1 MIKCSCFFHFMFTYL
16 CIFFCY
22 MVCVWCSLGVTIY
35 CAADIC
41 AWGLLHVFWQG
52 LMFFLGTWIGSNDL
66 IMGSACVTDK
76 IYETR
81 AWQQW
86 GKVRKGMKQDNG
98 NNEPFILGNETLS
111 KHAFCLWKLSEGI
124 LQSIIDFW
132 SFLSLPSRSWTTLVS
147 LMSCCTLAQL
157 SLTGASEIA
166 FGNAEDEVT
175 TAGVEEA
182 LLPLPQPPLPPQLA
196 PVPNWL
202 QGLLDMNWL
211 TCELSSL
218 VRLAWPPCKTMA
230 GHNGCGYC
238 LDMIVTIFLID
249 ITSSFCIIQSLLVSL
264 DFVHNLSQP
273 SNLRFVANLRVLLE
287 NFEHWVFPGANT
299 DSPLVFKRILGAL
312 FFIELLKIFWH
323 LATFDHSGTFPYLGV
338 ASMLIISNCCILLFR
353 LLIFSFCMVIRNW
366 LIPGLLPSCCHLLDS
381 LRFGLGFRLQLH
393 QVFSGFSS
401 LCSWLLPF
409 ELSLAKK

>member
-1 MIKCSCFFHFMFTYL
+1 MFSWGYYIRAADVCAWVYFMYFDRVSCF
-16 CIFFCY
+16 
-22 MVCVWCSLGVTIY
+22 S
-35 CAADIC
+35 
-41 AWGLLHVFWQG
+41 
-52 LMFFLGTWIGSNDL
+52 LGTWIGSNDL
-66 IMGSACVTDK
+66 IMGSVCVTDK
-76 IYETR
+76 IYETT
-81 AWQQW
+81 AWQKW
-86 GKVRKGMKQDNG
+86 GKLRKGIKQDYG
-98 NNEPFILGNETLS
+98 NNEPVILGNEALS
-111 KHAFCLWKLSEGI
+111 KHAFILWKLSEGI

-132 SFLSLPSRSWTTLVS
+132 FFLSLPSRSWTTLVS

-273 SNLRFVANLRVLLE
+273 SNLRFAANLRVLLE

-393 QVFSGFSS
+393 QVLSGFSS
-401 LCSWLLPF
+401 LCSWLLSF

>member
-1 MIKCSCFFHFMFTYL
+1 MLSWGYYIR
-16 CIFFCY
+16 
-22 MVCVWCSLGVTIY
+22 
-35 CAADIC
+35 AADIC
-41 AWGLLHVFWQG
+41 AWVYF
-52 LMFFLGTWIGSNDL
+52 MYFDRVSCFSLGTLIGSNDL
-66 IMGSACVTDK
+66 IMGSVCVTDK
-76 IYETR
+76 IYETT
-81 AWQQW
+81 ALQKW
-86 GKVRKGMKQDNG
+86 GKVRKGMKQDYG
-98 NNEPFILGNETLS
+98 NNEPVILGNEALS

-147 LMSCCTLAQL
+147 LMSCCTLAHL

-182 LLPLPQPPLPPQLA
+182 LLPLPQLPLPPQLA

-249 ITSSFCIIQSLLVSL
+249 IT
-264 DFVHNLSQP
+264 
-273 SNLRFVANLRVLLE
+273 
-287 NFEHWVFPGANT
+287 
-299 DSPLVFKRILGAL
+299 
-312 FFIELLKIFWH
+312 
-323 LATFDHSGTFPYLGV
+323 
-338 ASMLIISNCCILLFR
+338 
-353 LLIFSFCMVIRNW
+353 
-366 LIPGLLPSCCHLLDS
+366 
-381 LRFGLGFRLQLH
+381 
-393 QVFSGFSS
+393 
-401 LCSWLLPF
+401 
-409 ELSLAKK
+409 